1 MATSTKPKKTSTK
14 SSSRK
19 TSSKSTGRK
28 TSRKSSGGGGGGG
41 GGGGVRKTNDKAQV
55 SALKKMLSS
64 GLGKARDTKL
74 GNLNRVYTQQR
85 STLLQSYGEK
95 VGALDLTRKDNE
107 KSESD
112 ASFANLG
119 NRARESGD
127 LLSEAAQQGAG
138 ETDTLRSQLMAVR
151 NWDANQGE
159 VNRSYFDTLRST
171 NSAITDLN
179 ADTRTAQVNMMGQLR
194 SDQEQVW
201 ANYYNQRADA
211 YTQLGNMMAN
221 PYSNAYSKK
230 GAKSAYSGM
239 AKSAS
244 SAWKNPGIS
253 SAERNWQGSV
263 QAEEGRQ
270 NFSDIRAAAAPKERK
285 RPEGA
290 TLREW

>member
-1 MATSTKPKKTSTK
+1 MATSTKPRKTSKKPPSRKTSRN

-19 TSSKSTGRK
+19 TSSRG
-28 TSRKSSGGGGGGG
+28 SGGGGGGG
-41 GGGGVRKTNDKAQV
+41 GGVKKTNDKAQV
-55 SALKKMLSS
+55 SALKKMLRS
-64 GLGKARDTKL
+64 GLAKARNTKL
-74 GNLNRVYTQQR
+74 GNLTRIYDQQR
-85 STLLQSYGEK
+85 GTLLKSYGEK
-95 VGALDLTRKDNE
+95 AGALDLTRKDNE

-119 NRARESGD
+119 NRARENTD
-127 LLSEAAQQGAG
+127 LLGAAAAQGAG

-159 VNRSYFDTLRST
+159 VNRSYFDTLRSA

-230 GAKSAYSGM
+230 GAKSAYAGM
-239 AKSAS
+239 AKAAS
-244 SAWKNPGIS
+244 SAWKNPGIGD
-253 SAERNWQGSV
+253 AERNWKGTV
-263 QAEEGRQ
+263 QAQEGRQ
-270 NFSDIRAAAAPKERK
+270 NFSDIRAAAAPTEKK

-290 TLREW
+290 TLKAW